1 MAMSK
6 ERWSQELPDDILQSI
21 AQRLYISDYQV
32 FRQVCP
38 NWRAAV
44 DRGIATRSCLPASQP
59 PWLLLLDSPGIW
71 SRPTDTSWPL
81 VETRYALVYKDLEII
96 DRKLYVVGIRDGKYT
111 VLLEFDILP
120 EDDNDV
126 TKAKY
131 NCSISIGI
139 PINWNERPSNKVIND
154 KTLGKNCIY
163 FAFRFI
169 EGFWVYSMMDM
180 SFKRVNL
187 PKDYS
192 SQRGDTLWFT
202 PHPW

>member
-6 ERWSQELPDDILQSI
+6 ERLSQELPDDILQSI

-44 DRGIATRSCLPASQP
+44 DRSIATRSCLPASQP

-71 SRPTDTSWPL
+71 SRLPTDTSWPL
-81 VETRYALVYKDLEII
+81 IETRHALVCKDLEII
-96 DRKLYVVGIRDGKYT
+96 DRKLYVVGIRDDKYT

-126 TKAKY
+126 TRAKY

-139 PINWNERPSNKVIND
+139 PINWNERPYVSLVKDSASKMLFIVLHKSPITKGVRVYKMEGVMASYPARRLLTLVIEY
-154 KTLGKNCIY
+154 C
-163 FAFRFI
+163 F
-169 EGFWVYSMMDM
+169 
-180 SFKRVNL
+180 
-187 PKDYS
+187 
-192 SQRGDTLWFT
+192 
-202 PHPW
+202 